1 MWALDTI
8 AQAVNGTVLR
18 AEAREFSAVS
28 TDSRTIGNGELFI
41 PLKGPNFDG
50 HSFIGQAYARS
61 RGGALCDVARKDV
74 FDTVPGTM
82 VLVED
87 TNQALLDL
95 ARFKRER
102 TGGTFVAIT
111 GSNGKT
117 TTKEL
122 LVHLVGDLFRLA
134 FNEKNYNNQIGVAK
148 TLLAIEGEPEFGII
162 EMGTNH
168 KGEIEVLGRMVR
180 PDMSLITNV
189 NPSHLEG
196 LSDLEGVRTEKLS
209 LFETT
214 RSGGTVFVN
223 DDDPSLS
230 SYVERD
236 NRKRI
241 TFSLDHAADCMLEV
255 VADRGIDG
263 FDINLTFSG
272 ARSAA
277 HTRLI
282 GRHNLYN
289 VLAASSLAFFM
300 GVPVS
305 SLSERIASF
314 EPYHGRFNPITTQKG
329 YVLVDDAYNANPASM
344 QWAVRT
350 LAGLPCEG
358 KRVAILGGMRELGEE
373 GERYHRE
380 LGLFLKESG
389 LSLILLYGEPTRA
402 TFDEIGNGRARF
414 FEDKSSLIDFV
425 TSVLNRGDIV
435 LVKGSRAFGMDEIVE
450 ALI

>member
-8 AQAVNGTVLR
+8 ARAVNGTVLR

-28 TDSRTIGNGELFI
+28 TDSRTIGAGELFI

-50 HSFIGQAYARS
+50 HSFMGQAYVRS
-61 RGGALCDVARKDV
+61 KGGALCDAARREI
-74 FDTVPGTM
+74 FDAAPGTI

-95 ARFKRER
+95 ARFKREH

-134 FNEKNYNNQIGVAK
+134 FNQKNYNNQVGVAK

-168 KGEIEVLGRMVR
+168 QGEIEVLARMAQ

-196 LSDLEGVRTEKLS
+196 LSDLEGVRREKLS
-209 LFETT
+209 LFENT
-214 RSGGTVFVN
+214 RPGGTVFVN

-230 SYVERD
+230 SYNKKGDCR
-236 NRKRI
+236 RI
-241 TFSLDHAADCMLEV
+241 TFSLDHPADCTLEIA
-255 VADRGIDG
+255 ADRGIDG
-263 FDINLTFSG
+263 FDINLTFPG
-272 ARSAA
+272 AQSAA

-305 SLSERIASF
+305 DLAERIASF
-314 EPYHGRFNPITTQKG
+314 EPYHGRFNPMITGKG

-350 LAGLPCEG
+350 LADLPCKG

-380 LGLFLKESG
+380 LGRALRESD
-389 LSLILLYGEPTRA
+389 LSLILLFGEPTRV

-414 FEDKSSLIDFV
+414 FEDKSTLIGFAA
-425 TSVLNRGDIV
+425 SVLNPEDIV